1 MKIRGSFEQAI
12 CIVLIIST
20 NTKPVKSFE
29 LSERLHVSDSY
40 LKKIIRQLV
49 VHGFIYS
56 IASKNGGF
64 VLRKKPNEITFL
76 DLFNAIEG
84 KEKFA
89 QNTGLVDKIFDTK
102 KEVIEKETIIMN
114 YLNAAEHEYR
124 MKLKEITLDKI
135 LSVSKLE

>member
-20 NTKPVKSFE
+20 NTSPVKSFE
-29 LSERLHVSDSY
+29 LSKRLHVSDSY

-49 VHGFIYS
+49 VHGFIKS
-56 IASKNGGF
+56 IASKTGGF
-64 VLRKKPNEITFL
+64 ILNKKPEEITFL

-84 KEKFA
+84 EEHFA

-102 KEVIEKETIIMN
+102 KEVVEKETMIMDS
-114 YLNAAEHEYR
+114 LHEAENEYR
-124 MKLKEITLDKI
+124 KKLNEITLDKI
-135 LSVSKLE
+135 IDVASLY

>member
-20 NTKPVKSFE
+20 NTKPVKSYE

-49 VHGFIYS
+49 VHGFIQS

-64 VLRKKPNEITFL
+64 ILRKKPSEITFL

-84 KEKFA
+84 EEQFA

-102 KEVIEKETIIMN
+102 KEVLEKETMIMS

-135 LSVSKLE
+135 LGLSIIN